1 MNAFIPQ
8 NPRVVVKLN
17 DDGDVI
23 AVVNNIDPELK
34 VEVVY
39 TDTSLDSLGAG
50 LPFDSRNPRPQT
62 QVLAQKRGK

>member
-8 NPRVVVKLN
+8 NPRVVLAV
-17 DDGDVI
+17 DGTKIVSI
-23 AVVNNIDPELK
+23 NNIDPDL
-34 VEVVY
+34 EVTITTVGDLS
-39 TDTSLDSLGAG
+39 TVGAG